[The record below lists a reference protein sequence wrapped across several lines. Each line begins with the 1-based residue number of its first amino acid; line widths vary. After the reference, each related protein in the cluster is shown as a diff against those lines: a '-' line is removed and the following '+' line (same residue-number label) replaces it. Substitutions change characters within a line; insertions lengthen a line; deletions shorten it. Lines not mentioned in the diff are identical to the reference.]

1 MRRGAFARDWE
12 VIRLSRTWQ
21 PTDVAEAVL
30 AHLLDDPDP
39 GLSDAVRE
47 AARAAGRDQGEVFR
61 ERAHNHPDP
70 LTVVEA
76 VLLSTG
82 ISAEREDGPEG
93 VRLIVDV
100 RPVQILPDT
109 AGGVL
114 LAAAYL
120 EGFISSIIPEAS
132 VDAGDE
138 QVVVTIP
145 EGG

>member
-12 VIRLSRTWQ
+12 VIRLSRKWH
-21 PTDVAEAVL
+21 PTDVAEAIL
-30 AHLLDDPDP
+30 AHLLETPEP
-39 GLSDAVRE
+39 ELATAVRE

-61 ERAHNHPDP
+61 ERARKHPDP

-82 ISAEREDGPEG
+82 ISAEREQRPGG
-93 VRLIVDV
+93 VRLVVDV
-100 RPVQILPDT
+100 RPVQIVP
-109 AGGVL
+109 GEVS

-120 EGFISSIIPEAS
+120 GGFISSIIPGAS
-132 VDAGDE
+132 IEAGDE
-138 QVVVTIP
+138 HIVVTIP